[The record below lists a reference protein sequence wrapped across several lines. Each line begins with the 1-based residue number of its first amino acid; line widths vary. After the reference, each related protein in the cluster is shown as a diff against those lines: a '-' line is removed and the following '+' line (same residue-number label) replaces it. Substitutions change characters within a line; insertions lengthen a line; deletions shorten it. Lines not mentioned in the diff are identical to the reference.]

1 MVEGLDHQKGVRKIT
16 QKVVRFIA
24 VDPDQHLDPGLS

>member
-16 QKVVRFIA
+16 QKVVGFFG
-24 VDPDQHLDPGLS
+24 VDPDQHLDPGIS